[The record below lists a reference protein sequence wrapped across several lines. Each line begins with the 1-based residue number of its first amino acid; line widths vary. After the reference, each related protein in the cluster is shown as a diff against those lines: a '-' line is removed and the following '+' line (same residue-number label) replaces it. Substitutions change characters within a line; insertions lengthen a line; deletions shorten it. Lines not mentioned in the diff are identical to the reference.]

1 MVFSVFA
8 GTVAIS
14 GSAAAQVA
22 NAEGEPL
29 NSGSTYYAGQDVAVD
44 VSNLAANE
52 EYRVREVNDD
62 NEPATLRRTP
72 TVSGGS
78 FDFEL
83 DGDLS
88 EGDFVIVNESGFV
101 VPVDDGTATT
111 PQNSDSSNTTA
122 ADFEV
127 VTQDLTAEFEDASVG
142 NDGGDTTVEYE
153 ITSDVRNDYVVN
165 ISADGLDAED
175 LVSIFEDDATV
186 EIVDEDDDIVQI
198 NQTGESTAEGTYQ
211 LDFNDINSDTYS
223 FEANVTDAEASDVDD
238 IEVTDTGDASADFGD
253 NVYQDQRGDVVN
265 ITIEMSNDDEA
276 TLQVGNVD
284 ENGYTIIAD
293 VTDDD
298 EDGVAYVEFNSFTAG
313 NTSATTLTAG
323 DDDTELNNIRNDSAN
338 DSYNGNRVPT
348 GSDILDAGDYDM
360 FVQAGT
366 PGGNITDS
374 SDARATLSLNEASV
388 DNLQTWTAPSDSDLF
403 SADVEDIPAYAQ
415 AGNLTQ
421 SDVVAEGDTLV
432 VQVDAS
438 GLEGALENGDA
449 TELYNASSASG
460 QIFNLTF
467 EGDDVPNSPDESANI
482 ADLSTDEYSVL
493 YDGANDAHYVVIES
507 SALVNAGDLTYEDG
521 DTYTAN
527 FTVYDSDSDLVD
539 DDVSVTQDFDVED
552 PEAELDT
559 NADDEIVLQAATGQE
574 VTGETNLA
582 PGTEME
588 LSLDSD
594 ASGDPFVVRPE
605 ATVQQDGTFTGVAD
619 LSEND
624 AGSEF
629 TASITDPSDLG
640 DDYDGRL
647 VEATVTPGTETPD
660 DSTGT
665 ETADDTTPEDTATET
680 ADDSTPMDTE
690 EPATTAGGEATE
702 TATGGSGP
710 GFTAAL
716 ALIALVAAALLAV
729 RRNN

>member
-265 ITIEMSNDDEA
+265 ITIEISNDDEA